1 MKLSHV
7 RLLLVFLQL
16 TPSRRHRVGRLALK
30 DGEVLF
36 EYDPEFVELGLEISP
51 LRLPLQRG
59 LIVGDRRTFDGLP
72 GVFEDSLPD
81 GWGRLLLDRAAVK
94 QGLSPSKLTRLDR
107 LAVVGAHGVGALVY
121 EPELAE
127 VRPTVV
133 DLRQIEG
140 ETRAVLQ
147 NATGADLDKLIVAG
161 GSPQGARP
169 KVLVQLRDDGEVVV
183 GSTDP
188 MPGYEPY
195 LVKFRGEG
203 DAPYAASLEYAYML
217 MAEAAGIS
225 VPPSRILG
233 MSKGHSGYFAV
244 RRFDR
249 IGDKRLHQHT
259 LSGLLHAPHYYPA
272 LGYRELLLTTRTLTR
287 DEGAVAEMFRRAC
300 FNVFAHNR
308 DDHSRNFAF
317 VMDERGE
324 WAPSPAYDLTC
335 SDGPGGEHS
344 LLIGDEGRK
353 PTREHL
359 ERLAESADV
368 RGHGEIIS
376 EVMAAVRGFA
386 TFAAR
391 AKLPASATKA
401 VAAKHLVP
409 SSTRPTKKRPL
420 RPGAKHQRSKSKD
433 RTRG

>member
-7 RLLLVFLQL
+7 RLLSVFLQF
-16 TPSRRHRVGRLALK
+16 TKTRRHRVGRLALK
-30 DGEVLF
+30 DGDVLF
-36 EYDPEFVELGLEISP
+36 EYDPGLLDSGLEISP

-59 LIVGDRRTFDGLP
+59 LVVGDRRTFDGLP

-81 GWGRLLLDRAAVK
+81 GWGRLLLDRAAAK
-94 QGLSPSKLTRLDR
+94 QGLSPSKLTPLDR
-107 LAVVGAHGVGALVY
+107 LAVVGSHGVGALVY
-121 EPELAE
+121 EPALTEA
-127 VRPTVV
+127 RPTVV
-133 DLRQIEG
+133 NLRVIEG
-140 ETRAVLQ
+140 ETRAVLR
-147 NATGADLDKLIVAG
+147 NATGADLDRLLLAG

-169 KVLVQLRDDGEVVV
+169 KVLVQLSRDGEVLV
-183 GSTDP
+183 GATDP

-195 LVKFRGEG
+195 LVKFRGEK

-233 MSKGHSGYFAV
+233 MSRGHPGYFAV

-249 IGDKRLHQHT
+249 IDGTRVHQHT

-317 VMDERGE
+317 LMDERGT
-324 WAPSPAYDLTC
+324 WSPSPAYDLTC
-335 SDGPGGEHS
+335 SEGPGGEHS
-344 LLIGDEGRK
+344 LLIGDEGRT
-353 PTREHL
+353 PTREQL
-359 ERLAESADV
+359 ERLAESADL
-368 RGHGEIIS
+368 RGHPEIIS
-376 EVMAAVRGFA
+376 EVVAAVRRFA
-386 TFAAR
+386 TFAER
-391 AKLPASATKA
+391 AKLPAGATNA

-409 SSTRPTKKRPL
+409 ASTPRTKRRPRPK
-420 RPGAKHQRSKSKD
+420 GAKKQRRESKD
-433 RTRG
+433 RTRR